1 MRQAPAPLHI
11 PSVPHDVLA
20 VIGHWVATTGASPGP
35 IGLQVPIVV
44 ARLHAMHVPAQPVL
58 QQTPCWQ

>member
-1 MRQAPAPLHI
+1 LHT

-20 VIGHWVATTGASPGP
+20 IIAHWVAGTGGCPGA
-35 IGLQVPIVV
+35 IGLQVPIVP
-44 ARLHAMHVPAQPVL
+44 ARLQAMQVAAQPVL

>member
-1 MRQAPAPLHI
+1 M

-20 VIGHWVATTGASPGP
+20 VIVHWLATRGGCPGA

-44 ARLHAMHVPAQPVL
+44 GRLHAMHVAAHPVL

>member
-1 MRQAPAPLHI
+1 M

-20 VIGHWVATTGASPGP
+20 IIAHWLAATGGCPGAM
-35 IGLQVPIVV
+35 GLQVPIVV